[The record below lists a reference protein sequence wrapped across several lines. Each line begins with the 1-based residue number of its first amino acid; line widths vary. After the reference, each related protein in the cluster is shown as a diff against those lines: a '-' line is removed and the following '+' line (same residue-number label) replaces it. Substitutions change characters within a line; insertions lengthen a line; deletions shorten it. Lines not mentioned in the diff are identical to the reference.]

1 MLPAG
6 LGVQDL
12 GYLTFLRALQVPD
25 VLNVAAAFLLLK
37 RSKEC
42 FWAVVGYVVLALEL
56 RPQVPVTGLTKGL
69 PGPAIQPQLP

>member
-1 MLPAG
+1 
-6 LGVQDL
+6 
-12 GYLTFLRALQVPD
+12 VPD

-56 RPQVPVTGLTKGL
+56 RPPVQVPDLTKRL